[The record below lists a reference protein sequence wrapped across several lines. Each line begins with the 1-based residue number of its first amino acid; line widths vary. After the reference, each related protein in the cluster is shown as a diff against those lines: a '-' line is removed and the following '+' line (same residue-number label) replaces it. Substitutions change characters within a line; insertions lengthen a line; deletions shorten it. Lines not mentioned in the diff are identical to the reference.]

1 MQEILDTAIEV
12 MAEDGVAG
20 LSMAEVARRV
30 GVRPPSLYQ
39 YFPSK
44 MAIYDALFE
53 RGGRE
58 SADVLEPYS
67 ARLAED
73 PRAVIVA
80 GQQAGVAWAMANPVL
95 AQLLYWRPVPNFEPT
110 PQAYE
115 PSVRLLEVLRSALQ
129 AAVHAGQLA
138 PEAADDEG
146 VALYTALVSG
156 VISQQLA
163 NEPSTQVEEGRFA
176 RLTGTAVDMFFR
188 YYAPEEGE

>member
-73 PRAVIVA
+73 PRAVIMA